1 MTSSYDQFR
10 QRSDFLGTQVITRN
24 TGKRLGVISQIWV
37 DVDGGEVVALGLR
50 EQILPGVMSG
60 TEHTMQLS
68 SIRQVG
74 DVILVDDD
82 DVIEDD
88 INLTPYSK
96 MINSEVITESGDM
109 LGRLRDFKFDVV
121 TGKVESI
128 VIASFGAPQIPDQ
141 VISTYELPVE
151 EIVSSG
157 PDRLIVFEGAEEK
170 MVQLSVGILE
180 RLGIGRAPWDRDD
193 ETDYIMPVST
203 ANQLPSGVQAPVEPI
218 RNRAPAV
225 EERKPWTED
234 DWGEPEPISVEP
246 PPQQKPEVAY
256 REASLETENWNTQ
269 PSEEP
274 EYTEYEADFKE
285 VTEDVWTEDES
296 ETYKAP
302 PVNLPPKTPV
312 DLPKKEKVT
321 EYEEELDY

>member
-1 MTSSYDQFR
+1 MTSSYDQFC

-24 TGKRLGVISQIWV
+24 TGKRLGVVSQIWV
-37 DVDGGEVVALGLR
+37 DVDGSEVVALGLR

-88 INLTPYSK
+88 INLAPYSM
-96 MINSEVITESGDM
+96 MINSEVVTESGEM

-121 TGKVESI
+121 TGKVEAI
-128 VIASFGAPQIPDQ
+128 IIASFGLPRIPDQ
-141 VISTYELPVE
+141 VISTYELPIE

-170 MVQLSVGILE
+170 LVQLSVGILE
-180 RLGIGRAPWDRDD
+180 RLGIGRAPWERDD
-193 ETDYIMPVST
+193 ESEYIMPIST
-203 ANQLPSGVQAPVEPI
+203 ANQLPSGMQVPVEPV
-218 RNRAPAV
+218 RERERATTTV
-225 EERKPWTED
+225 EQPWAEQ
-234 DWGEPEPISVEP
+234 DWGEPEPIP
-246 PPQQKPEVAY
+246 ADLLPQRQPEVGY
-256 REASLETENWNTQ
+256 REAPLAAEENW
-269 PSEEP
+269 SEASP
-274 EYTEYEADFKE
+274 APPIQAYEADARE
-285 VTEDVWTEDES
+285 VTEDVWTADEP
-296 ETYKAP
+296 EPYEAP
-302 PVNLPPKTPV
+302 PVNIPQ
-312 DLPKKEKVT
+312 KKKVT